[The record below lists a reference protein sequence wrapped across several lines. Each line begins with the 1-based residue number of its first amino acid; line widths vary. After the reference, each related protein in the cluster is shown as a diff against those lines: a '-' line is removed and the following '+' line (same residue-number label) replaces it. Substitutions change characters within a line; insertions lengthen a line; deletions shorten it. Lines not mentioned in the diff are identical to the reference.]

1 MKEMEWINSWL
12 VGWQRVYF
20 SPSLLSHSVC
30 DQVLFLV
37 AVGAIC
43 AQGATIN
50 TLRRQKRTLGV
61 LSTAAGIIFIK
72 WSAFIS
78 IQWRRLFYLSFDS
91 KQFVSNYKFTSKQ
104 REALNWQL
112 LNSLRAAYRS
122 FSIFLLVEI
131 KILIE
136 NRLHCIYIYEDDCN
150 KIL

>member
-1 MKEMEWINSWL
+1 MEERVGVKCVKEMEWINSWL

-50 TLRRQKRTLGV
+50 TLKRQKRTLGV
-61 LSTAAGIIFIK
+61 LSTAAGIIFMK

-91 KQFVSNYKFTSKQ
+91 KQFVSNYMFTSKQ
-104 REALNWQL
+104 REDVNWQL
-112 LNSLRAAYRS
+112 
-122 FSIFLLVEI
+122 FM
-131 KILIE
+131 
-136 NRLHCIYIYEDDCN
+136 CIQAVKMLGINPNLKSHKTFQYISEY
-150 KIL
+150 LYV